1 MRERISSQQ
10 LSLKRL
16 VGFAFDRTWVLMLF
30 YSIVP
35 YLWSSD
41 VRGSLYTTLF
51 ISLCATTVAVL
62 FVAIVVQRRDRIGT
76 NRYVIGGAATLMCLG
91 GVLTPFADPT
101 TNIGMLFLGI
111 GGIATGIGS
120 AVVFLGWVELFFSI
134 GARRALVEMSFSS
147 CAAFALGFVLV
158 VVPPV
163 LAMAV
168 VAVLPLASGWLLCT
182 SKREEPTRATSSESL
197 ALPLSR
203 QTIVLFLKALGGAF
217 LLGVLEGFFDV
228 LSGYRT
234 YVVEDIYGIYLLLG
248 GFVATLVVSL
258 IAVFTHRDS
267 LFSVYRFAMILFCV
281 GCLLTP
287 FMGDNNTYSSALI
300 FGGYNCFMVA
310 LCVVCIDVAASFR
323 VGPTRTIGIA
333 FLALNL
339 GEIVGSL
346 GAYSLDVPGLPHFDL
361 ASITL
366 IAVFLL
372 FVSHLFLFTE
382 TDLIRI
388 GIGEVNTVLPESAR
402 AGGEKGLASGGLGRD
417 GFCAGDG
424 TCKNRGPSAGAF
436 LDGDRDEAA
445 DPCGLIVERYGLS
458 PRESDVLPLLLQGRT
473 ILRIQEALFISAG
486 TVSTHIRHIYQKTG
500 VSNRQELIDLM
511 QELVD
516 GVQEAAV

>member
-1 MRERISSQQ
+1 MGSNKTGWYGALEHNV
-10 LSLKRL
+10 SLKRL
-16 VGFAFDRTWVLMLF
+16 AGFALDRLWVLMLF

-35 YLWSSD
+35 YLSSSD

-51 ISLCATTVAVL
+51 ISLCATTVALL

-76 NRYVIGGAATLMCLG
+76 NRYVIGGAALLMCVG
-91 GVLTPFADPT
+91 SVLTSFADMNT
-101 TNIGMLFLGI
+101 TTGMLLLGI
-111 GGIATGIGS
+111 SGIATGVGS
-120 AVVFLGWVELFFSI
+120 AVVFLGWVELFFDV
-134 GARRALVEMSFSS
+134 GGRLALVELAMAS

-158 VVPPV
+158 IIPSMV
-163 LAMAV
+163 AMGI
-168 VAVLPLASGWLLCT
+168 VALLPFVSAWLLCT
-182 SKREEPTRATSSESL
+182 AKRDDLPRTQKPDVL
-197 ALPLSR
+197 PLPLSR
-203 QTIVLFLKALGGAF
+203 QTVTLFIKALLGAF

-248 GFVATLVVSL
+248 GFAATLIITL
-258 IAVFTHRDS
+258 IAVFSKRDS
-267 LFSVYRFAMILFCV
+267 LFSVYRFAMVLFCV

-300 FGGYNCFMVA
+300 FGGYNCFLVA
-310 LCVVCIDVAASFR
+310 LCVVCIDVSASFR
-323 VGPTRTIGIA
+323 VGATRTIGIA

-388 GIGEVNTVLPESAR
+388 GIGEVNSVLPAAAEDEEDR
-402 AGGEKGLASGGLGRD
+402 EDL
-417 GFCAGDG
+417 
-424 TCKNRGPSAGAF
+424 
-436 LDGDRDEAA
+436 LDTATEATG
-445 DPCGLIVERYGLS
+445 DPCTLIVERYGLS

-473 ILRIQEALFISAG
+473 ISRIQEALFISAG

-500 VSNRQELIDLM
+500 VNNRQELIDLM
-511 QELVD
+511 QVLLDSTE
-516 GVQEAAV
+516 EAS